1 MVNLFQGKTLGTRD
15 TKKEKK
21 AYKVKWLY
29 QVFGISKQAYYQRME
44 ADRHKEKVH
53 TIVLDEVAKIRKRKP
68 QTGTRKLLKELH
80 SVLHN
85 KNIKMGRN
93 ALFDLLRQKGLLIR
107 KTKRFHITT
116 DSKHFFYKSPNL
128 LKELTLSHAE
138 QVFVS
143 DITYVKLASGH
154 AYLALVTDAYSKKVM
169 GYKIDTNMKVQLV
182 KDALQMAVNNRIY
195 SNQNTIHHS
204 DRGIQYCCPDF
215 SEFANSKQ
223 MTLSTTQNSSPY
235 ENAVAERVNGIL
247 KQEFGIGKTIPN
259 LKMAQKMVKQAV
271 EIYNKKR
278 RHYSLLLK
286 TPEFAHLNQIH
297 KYKSYKKN
305 KNAIFEL

>member
-1 MVNLFQGKTLGTRD
+1 MDLIKPLRHLQARYGCAKLYLD
-15 TKKEKK
+15 I
-21 AYKVKWLY
+21 KVDL
-29 QVFGISKQAYYQRME
+29 I
-44 ADRHKEKVH
+44 
-53 TIVLDEVAKIRKRKP
+53 
-68 QTGTRKLLKELH
+68 
-80 SVLHN
+80 
-85 KNIKMGRN
+85 KNGIKMGRDKFYTFMRN
-93 ALFDLLRQKGLLIR
+93 HNLLVK
-107 KTKRFHITT
+107 KSKKYHVTT
-116 DSKHFFYKSPNL
+116 DSNHGFYKSDD
-128 LKELTLSHAE
+128 LTIGLVINKAE

-143 DITYVKLASGH
+143 DITYIKLASNH

-215 SEFANSKQ
+215 SEFAKAKQ

-247 KQEFGIGKTIPN
+247 KQEFGLGKTIPN
-259 LKMAQKMVKQAV
+259 LKTAQKMVKQAI
-271 EIYNKKR
+271 EIYNKQR
-278 RHYSLLLK
+278 RHYSLELK
-286 TPEFAHLNQIH
+286 TPEFAHMNQIH

-305 KNAIFEL
+305 KIAIFE